1 MSIIET
7 INYYFSMDFVRYAFI
22 TAIFIALSSSLL
34 GVPLVLRRFSFI
46 GDGLSHVA
54 FFAMAIATA
63 SNVFLKRLNL
73 SISNNM
79 YVILPITII
88 SAILLLRTSNNSKIK
103 GDQAIAMISVGAL
116 SFGYLLMNLYP
127 SSSNVS
133 QDVCTTLFGSSSILT
148 LTFSDVVL
156 SITLS
161 IAVIL
166 VFMIFYNKIFSI
178 TFDETFAVATGVNAN
193 VINLLVATITAI
205 VIVLAMNLVGSLL
218 ISALIIFPVISAMRI
233 FKTFKSVTIASSI
246 ISVVS
251 AIMGLLISIVNGT
264 PVGSTIVGV
273 DVFIFILFYIMSS
286 VKEARYVK

>member
-1 MSIIET
+1 MNIIET

-63 SNVFLKRLNL
+63 LNVFLKRVNLN
-73 SISNNM
+73 ISNNM

-166 VFMIFYNKIFSI
+166 VFIIFYNKIFSI

>member
-1 MSIIET
+1 MSIFESIS
-7 INYYFSMDFVRYAFI
+7 YYFSMDFVRYAFI

-63 SNVFLKRLNL
+63 SNVFLKRVNLN
-73 SISNNM
+73 ISNNM

-148 LTFSDVVL
+148 LTLSDVIL

-161 IAVIL
+161 IGVIF
-166 VFMIFYNKIFSI
+166 VFIIFYNKIFSI

>member
-1 MSIIET
+1 MNIFET

-63 SNVFLKRLNL
+63 LNVFLKRVNLN
-73 SISNNM
+73 ISNNM

-148 LTFSDVVL
+148 LTLSDVIL

-161 IAVIL
+161 IGVI
-166 VFMIFYNKIFSI
+166 F
-178 TFDETFAVATGVNAN
+178 
-193 VINLLVATITAI
+193 
-205 VIVLAMNLVGSLL
+205 
-218 ISALIIFPVISAMRI
+218 
-233 FKTFKSVTIASSI
+233 
-246 ISVVS
+246 
-251 AIMGLLISIVNGT
+251 
-264 PVGSTIVGV
+264 
-273 DVFIFILFYIMSS
+273 VFIILLRKMLDLMLMQYLT
-286 VKEARYVK
+286 K

>member
-1 MSIIET
+1 MSIFESIS
-7 INYYFSMDFVRYAFI
+7 YYFSMDFVRYAFI

-63 SNVFLKRLNL
+63 LNVFLKRVNLN
-73 SISNNM
+73 ISNNM

-166 VFMIFYNKIFSI
+166 VFIIFYNKIFSI

-193 VINLLVATITAI
+193 V
-205 VIVLAMNLVGSLL
+205 
-218 ISALIIFPVISAMRI
+218 LIIFPVISAMRL
-233 FKTFKSVTIASSI
+233 FKTFKSVTIASSV

-251 AIMGLLISIVNGT
+251 AIAGLLISIVNGT